1 MKIHL
6 EKIKTNIKFHGKKSG
21 FVDSGFVKTCDEL
34 VIDPEKMQKSADI
47 EYKRLCAIYG
57 VGNQKHCRFCDF
69 VNSKTS
75 AVKRHLKC
83 HLLST
88 GNILTTSTETSQ
100 N

>member
-1 MKIHL
+1 MLAKKQNTL
-6 EKIKTNIKFHGKKSG
+6 QPLMEGKEN
-21 FVDSGFVKTCDEL
+21 FVKRFVVIEFVKTCDEL

-69 VNSKTS
+69 TNSKTS

-88 GNILTTSTETSQ
+88 GKVF
-100 N
+100 